1 MNPRRLER
9 MSNWLAEFDARLLNC
24 LLIRLRCSSNFHFG
38 EDADEAEFLDY
49 RKDILLIVQKIQKHR
64 PHVILAFLRSRVETS
79 TSNNEKMCLSRLS
92 SYSYLR
98 VEAYITMLDRF
109 GSGGNVKFCKQSK
122 EFHDLIESIH
132 HSDIANHNHFAVTMA
147 YLDLALRYEFVIA
160 NNPSRLVGVF
170 LS

>member
-1 MNPRRLER
+1 
-9 MSNWLAEFDARLLNC
+9 
-24 LLIRLRCSSNFHFG
+24 
-38 EDADEAEFLDY
+38 
-49 RKDILLIVQKIQKHR
+49 
-64 PHVILAFLRSRVETS
+64 
-79 TSNNEKMCLSRLS
+79 MCLSRLS

-160 NNPSRLVGVF
+160 NNPSRLVRLITAKEIQPPTSRHGNRVF
-170 LS
+170 SVEIVKERKCTCSSLICHTTSDKVIEGKAESISCNDDREHHSFPV